1 MKKKLALLLAA
12 LLLFGSAACGK
23 TDTADDT
30 QQEIQTEFNLPKC
43 GLSYT
48 IPDAWVE
55 MENTNLIPASYVKVN
70 GDIYAKI
77 QYNYAPDENM
87 EPLNDAESTIA
98 VEELMT
104 PIVEMLVVRTEN
116 GLFQECGK
124 NRCKG

>member
-48 IPDAWVE
+48 IPDEWGA
-55 MENTNLIPASYVKVN
+55 IS
-70 GDIYAKI
+70 
-77 QYNYAPDENM
+77 
-87 EPLNDAESTIA
+87 
-98 VEELMT
+98 
-104 PIVEMLVVRTEN
+104 
-116 GLFQECGK
+116 C
-124 NRCKG
+124 

>member
-104 PIVEMLVVRTEN
+104 PIEIGRAHV
-116 GLFQECGK
+116 
-124 NRCKG
+124 